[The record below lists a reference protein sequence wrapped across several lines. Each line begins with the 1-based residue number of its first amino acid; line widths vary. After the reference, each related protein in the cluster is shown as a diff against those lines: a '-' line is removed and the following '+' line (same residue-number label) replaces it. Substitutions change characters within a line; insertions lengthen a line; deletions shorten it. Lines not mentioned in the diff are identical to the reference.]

1 MRLRYA
7 PIPIDL
13 RPMVRDGHPVME
25 DRRLMVIVPRPM
37 VPGRRPMGLPWDRP
51 QMVELGNNPQV
62 FLSCQ
67 KLSPTN
73 RG

>member
-13 RPMVRDGHPVME
+13 RPTAK
-25 DRRLMVIVPRPM
+25 DRRLMVPDRRPM
-37 VPGRRPMGLPWDRP
+37 VPDRRPMVPDRRPMGLPWDRP

-62 FLSCQ
+62 FLPCQ

>member
-13 RPMVRDGHPVME
+13 RPTAKVGHPVME
-25 DRRLMVIVPRPM
+25 DRRPMVPGRRLM

-62 FLSCQ
+62 FLPCQ

>member
-13 RPMVRDGHPVME
+13 RPTAKDDHPVME
-25 DRRLMVIVPRPM
+25 DRRPM
-37 VPGRRPMGLPWDRP
+37 VPGRRLMVPDPRPMGLPWDRP

-62 FLSCQ
+62 FLPCQ

>member
-13 RPMVRDGHPVME
+13 RPMARDGHPVME
-25 DRRLMVIVPRPM
+25 DRRLMVLGLRPM
-37 VPGRRPMGLPWDRP
+37 VLGRRPMGRLWSRP

-62 FLSCQ
+62 FLPCQ
-67 KLSPTN
+67 KLSPTD